1 MDALAGI
8 VSVSATDIKID
19 ATTPATLN
27 EQPQKIYDWYGQKVP
42 LVQSVLLEYHHPSA
56 AILTPIQSTE
66 TSPSALPPKSS
77 NKIMLLLISQ
87 GLETV
92 ALKIDQI
99 LMEQNLTI
107 KPFNKILAAPPF
119 CYGCTILG
127 DGRLVPVVDSPE
139 LLEYWRQQQQSHLN
153 TLTLKSDQPKRIPH
167 SNPTVLVIDD
177 SLTTRASLSS
187 TLQKAG
193 YEVVQAKQG
202 REGLSQLQRH
212 SKIQVVICDLEMP
225 EMNGFEFLTHCRRE
239 YSQAELPV
247 IILTS
252 RNNDRHR
259 QLAKQLG
266 SNRYM
271 TKPWKEQELMQT
283 LQQLQTQ
290 SMAVV

>member
-1 MDALAGI
+1 
-8 VSVSATDIKID
+8 
-19 ATTPATLN
+19 
-27 EQPQKIYDWYGQKVP
+27 
-42 LVQSVLLEYHHPSA
+42 
-56 AILTPIQSTE
+56 
-66 TSPSALPPKSS
+66 
-77 NKIMLLLISQ
+77 
-87 GLETV
+87 
-92 ALKIDQI
+92 
-99 LMEQNLTI
+99 MEQNLTI
-107 KPFNKILAAPPF
+107 KPFDKILAAPPF

-139 LLEYWRQQQQSHLN
+139 LLEHWRQQQQSHLN
-153 TLTLKSDQPKRIPH
+153 TLTLKSDQPKRISH
-167 SNPTVLVIDD
+167 SNPAILVIDD

-202 REGLSQLQRH
+202 REGLTQLQRH
-212 SKIQVVICDLEMP
+212 SQIQVVICDLEMP

-266 SNRYM
+266 SNQYL
-271 TKPWKEQELMQT
+271 TKPWKEQELIQT
-283 LQQLQTQ
+283 LQQFQTQ